1 MSNPL
6 IASREAFDASWPEQH
21 REVNGRTWGMV
32 RAGETG
38 PALILLPGTLGRAD
52 IFWQQITALQG
63 EARVLALSYP
73 GAGGVVDWAGDI
85 AALIESE
92 GLEGATVLGSSLGG
106 YVAQYTTAQYPGLCG
121 GLVAANTMPD
131 ASIVGGIPPYALDL
145 KNIDI
150 DILRNGFLDGLRNW
164 TVGGHPYADLA
175 ELLIGEVR
183 GRIPEAE
190 MRARLLALK
199 EAPQQPGQSLSHDRV
214 FTVESGDD
222 HLIPP
227 PIRAALRAA
236 LRPGKAY
243 RFEEA
248 SHFPYVTRPEG
259 YTTLLRDVLGLP
271 HGDFGAG
278 LSVE

>member
-6 IASREAFDASWPEQH
+6 IASREAFDALWPEQH

-52 IFWQQITALQG
+52 IFWQQITALQD

-175 ELLIGEVR
+175 ELL
-183 GRIPEAE
+183 A
-190 MRARLLALK
+190 AA
-199 EAPQQPGQSLSHDRV
+199 GQSARDEARQALRLN
-214 FTVESGDD
+214 E
-222 HLIPP
+222 LN
-227 PIRAALRAA
+227 RAAGHIDKLLPEDQAQRLRQLADA
-236 LRPGKAY
+236 VDADPN
-243 RFEEA
+243 E
-248 SHFPYVTRPEG
+248 
-259 YTTLLRDVLGLP
+259 
-271 HGDFGAG
+271 
-278 LSVE
+278 